1 MSKAKSNRI
10 RKPKQQKQTTCNLD
24 EIKKAI
30 KKAQKNKQGLDEQF
44 IHTYL
49 KCVPS
54 FIGCF
59 EIGRA
64 SCRERV

>member
-1 MSKAKSNRI
+1 MSEAKSNRI
-10 RKPKQQKQTTCNLD
+10 RKSKQQNKTTCNLN

-49 KCVPS
+49 NMCS
-54 FIGCF
+54 YYFWIGYK
-59 EIGRA
+59 RQYHQQ
-64 SCRERV
+64 

>member
-1 MSKAKSNRI
+1 MSEAKSNRI
-10 RKPKQQKQTTCNLD
+10 RKSKQQNKTTCNLN

-30 KKAQKNKQGLDEQF
+30 KKAQKSKQGLDEQF
-44 IHTYL
+44 IHNYL

-59 EIGRA
+59 AENELENWA
-64 SCRERV
+64 